1 MLNLNV
7 NSKCVAKCKAKYLEN
22 IQIPKETTPTAVA
35 SNRAAKIERQRQ
47 RQSQSQAGM
56 AGSLGVQDI
65 ERVVIAAV
73 RAALQ
78 GVAPPVQSTSA
89 TVS

>member
-22 IQIPKETTPTAVA
+22 IQISNETTPA
-35 SNRAAKIERQRQ
+35 SNRAAKIERQSQ
-47 RQSQSQAGM
+47 RQSQAGM